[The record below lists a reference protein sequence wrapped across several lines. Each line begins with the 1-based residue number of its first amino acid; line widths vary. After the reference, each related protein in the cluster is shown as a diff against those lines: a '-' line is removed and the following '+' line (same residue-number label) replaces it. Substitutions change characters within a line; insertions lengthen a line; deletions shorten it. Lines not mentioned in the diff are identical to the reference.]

1 MSGMNIV
8 NMIKFQLKLMCKTPI
23 MFMMFFVYPVLL
35 TAIIGYLTQS
45 SFGGGVSSYEYYSI
59 GMMIFIFTSSG
70 LISSYN
76 FLDENVKQGNVRTM
90 FTPVKNLGIYLSE
103 IISGTIYSSVAI
115 AITMLIFSL
124 LFGVN
129 YNGNGILICVSFVIL
144 SFMSNSLGMLLCATI
159 NNIGAVN
166 MVFNIVQ
173 TVLCILGGAFFSLE
187 ALGEI
192 PAMISK
198 ISPVKW
204 LMDGLLNSMY
214 DNNNFIL
221 FVIIGI
227 NIIIEVMLI
236 GLTSKTF
243 KTEKYL

>member
-1 MSGMNIV
+1 MNIV
-8 NMIKFQLKLMCKTPI
+8 NMIKFQLKLICKTPI
-23 MFMMFFVYPVLL
+23 MFITYFIYTVLL

-45 SFGGGVSSYEYYSI
+45 NFGGGVSSYEYYSI

-76 FLDENVKQGNVRTM
+76 FLDDNIKQGNVRIMVTSI
-90 FTPVKNLGIYLSE
+90 KKLGIYLSQ

-115 AITMLIFSL
+115 VVTMLTFNL

-129 YNGNGILICVSFVIL
+129 YNGNGILIYISFTTL
-144 SFMSNSLGMLLCATI
+144 CFMSNALGMFLCTTI
-159 NNIGAVN
+159 NHIGMINI
-166 MVFNIVQ
+166 VFNIMQ
-173 TVLCILGGAFFSLE
+173 IVLCVLGGAFFSLE
-187 ALGEI
+187 LLGEV
-192 PAMISK
+192 PALISK

-204 LMDGLLNSMY
+204 FMDGLLNSMY

-221 FVIIGI
+221 FIAIGI
-227 NIIIEVMLI
+227 NTILAMMLI

-243 KTEKYL
+243 KLEKYL

>member
-1 MSGMNIV
+1 MNIV
-8 NMIKFQLKLMCKTPI
+8 NMIKFQLKLICKTPV
-23 MFMMFFVYPVLL
+23 MFMMYFVYPILL

-45 SFGGGVSSYEYYSI
+45 NFGGGVSSYEYYSI

-76 FLDENVKQGNVRTM
+76 FLDDNIKQGNVRTM
-90 FTPVKNLGIYLSE
+90 FAPIKKLGIYLSQ

-115 AITMLIFSL
+115 VVTMLIFNL

-129 YNGNGILICVSFVIL
+129 YNGNGILICISFIIL
-144 SFMSNSLGMLLCATI
+144 CFMSNALGMFLCTTI
-159 NNIGAVN
+159 NHVGMVN
-166 MVFNIVQ
+166 VVFNLVQ
-173 TVLCILGGAFFSLE
+173 VVLCVLGGAFFSLE
-187 ALGEI
+187 VLGEV

-204 LMDGLLNSMY
+204 FMDGLLNSMY

-221 FVIIGI
+221 FVAIGI
-227 NIIIEVMLI
+227 NIIVAIMLI
-236 GLTSKTF
+236 GLTYKTF
-243 KTEKYL
+243 KIEKYL

>member
-1 MSGMNIV
+1 MNMV
-8 NMIKFQLKLMCKTPI
+8 NMIKFQLKLICKTPV
-23 MFMMFFVYPVLL
+23 MFMMYFVYPILL

-59 GMMIFIFTSSG
+59 GMMIFIFTSAG

-76 FLDENVKQGNVRTM
+76 FLDDNIKEGNVRTM
-90 FTPVKNLGIYLSE
+90 FAPIKKAGIYLSQ
-103 IISGTIYSSVAI
+103 IISGTVYSSVAI
-115 AITMLIFSL
+115 VVTMIIFNF

-129 YNGNGILICVSFVIL
+129 YNSNGILICISFITL
-144 SFMSNSLGMLLCATI
+144 CFMSNALGMFLCTTI
-159 NNIGAVN
+159 NHVGMVN
-166 MVFNIVQ
+166 VVFNLVQ
-173 TVLCILGGAFFSLE
+173 VVLCVLGGAFFSLE
-187 ALGEI
+187 VLGEV

-204 LMDGLLNSMY
+204 FMDGLLNSIY

-221 FVIIGI
+221 FVAIGI
-227 NIIIEVMLI
+227 NLMVAIILI

-243 KTEKYL
+243 KVEKYL

>member
-1 MSGMNIV
+1 MNIV

-173 TVLCILGGAFFSLE
+173 TVL
-187 ALGEI
+187 GEI

-227 NIIIEVMLI
+227 NIIIAVMLI

>member
-1 MSGMNIV
+1 MNIV

-59 GMMIFIFTSSG
+59 G
-70 LISSYN
+70 
-76 FLDENVKQGNVRTM
+76 
-90 FTPVKNLGIYLSE
+90 
-103 IISGTIYSSVAI
+103 ISGTIYSSVAI

-227 NIIIEVMLI
+227 NIIIAVMLI

>member
-1 MSGMNIV
+1 MNIV

-129 YNGNGILICVSFVIL
+129 YNGNGILICVSFVI
-144 SFMSNSLGMLLCATI
+144 
-159 NNIGAVN
+159 
-166 MVFNIVQ
+166 
-173 TVLCILGGAFFSLE
+173 VLCILGGAFFSLE

-227 NIIIEVMLI
+227 NIIIAVMLI

>member
-1 MSGMNIV
+1 MNIV
-8 NMIKFQLKLMCKTPI
+8 NMIKFQLKLICKTPV
-23 MFMMFFVYPVLL
+23 MFMMYFVYPILL

-45 SFGGGVSSYEYYSI
+45 NFGGGISSYEYYSI

-76 FLDENVKQGNVRTM
+76 FLDDNIKQGNVRTM
-90 FTPVKNLGIYLSE
+90 FAPIKKLGIYLSQ

-115 AITMLIFSL
+115 VVTMLIFNL

-129 YNGNGILICVSFVIL
+129 YNGNGILICISFIIL
-144 SFMSNSLGMLLCATI
+144 CFMSNALGMFLCTTI
-159 NNIGAVN
+159 NHVGMVN
-166 MVFNIVQ
+166 VVFNLVQ
-173 TVLCILGGAFFSLE
+173 VVLCVLGGAFFSLE
-187 ALGEI
+187 VLGEV

-204 LMDGLLNSMY
+204 FMDGLLNSMY

-221 FVIIGI
+221 FVAIGI
-227 NIIIEVMLI
+227 NIIVAIMLI
-236 GLTSKTF
+236 GLTYKTF
-243 KTEKYL
+243 KIEKYL

>member
-1 MSGMNIV
+1 MNML
-8 NMIKFQLKLMCKTPI
+8 NMIKFQVKLMCKTPI

-35 TAIIGYLTQS
+35 TAIIGYLTHDS
-45 SFGGGVSSYEYYSI
+45 YSGGISSYEYYSI

-76 FLDENVKQGNVRTM
+76 FLDDNTKSGNVRTM
-90 FTPVKNLGIYLSE
+90 FTPIKSLGIYLSQ
-103 IISGTIYSSVAI
+103 IISGTIYSSVAC
-115 AITMLIFSL
+115 AITMIIFSY

-129 YNGNGILICVSFVIL
+129 YNGNGILIYLSFVIL
-144 SFMSNSLGMLLCATI
+144 SFMSNALGMFLCTTI
-159 NNIGAVN
+159 NNMGAVN
-166 MVFNIVQ
+166 MIFNIVQ
-173 TVLCILGGAFFSLE
+173 TVLCVLGGAFFSLE

-221 FVIIGI
+221 FVTIAI
-227 NIIIEVMLI
+227 NITLAIILI
-236 GLTSKTF
+236 FLTSKTF
-243 KTEKYL
+243 KTENYL

>member
-1 MSGMNIV
+1 MNIV
-8 NMIKFQLKLMCKTPI
+8 NMIKFQLKLICKTPV
-23 MFMMFFVYPVLL
+23 MFMMYFVYPVLL

-76 FLDENVKQGNVRTM
+76 FLDDNIKQGNVRTM
-90 FTPVKNLGIYLSE
+90 FAPIKKVGVYLSQ
-103 IISGTIYSSVAI
+103 IISGTLYSSVAI
-115 AITMLIFSL
+115 VVTMIIFNL

-129 YNGNGILICVSFVIL
+129 YKGNGILICISFITL
-144 SFMSNSLGMLLCATI
+144 CFMSNALGMFLCTTI
-159 NNIGAVN
+159 NHVGMVN
-166 MVFNIVQ
+166 VVFNIVQ
-173 TVLCILGGAFFSLE
+173 VVLCVLGGAFFSLE
-187 ALGEI
+187 VLGEV

-204 LMDGLLNSMY
+204 FMDGLLNSIY

-221 FVIIGI
+221 FLAIGF
-227 NIIIEVMLI
+227 NIIAAIILI

-243 KTEKYL
+243 KIERYL

>member
-1 MSGMNIV
+1 MNIV
-8 NMIKFQLKLMCKTPI
+8 NMIKFQLKLICKTPV
-23 MFMMFFVYPVLL
+23 MFMMYFVYPVLL

-45 SFGGGVSSYEYYSI
+45 NFGGGISSYEYYSI

-76 FLDENVKQGNVRTM
+76 FLDDNIKQGNVRTM
-90 FTPVKNLGIYLSE
+90 FAPINKLGIYLSQ
-103 IISGTIYSSVAI
+103 IISGSIYSSVAI
-115 AITMLIFSL
+115 VVTMLIFNL

-129 YNGNGILICVSFVIL
+129 YNGNGIIICISFMIL
-144 SFMSNSLGMLLCATI
+144 CFMSNALGMFLCTTI
-159 NNIGAVN
+159 NHIGMVN
-166 MVFNIVQ
+166 LVFNIVQ
-173 TVLCILGGAFFSLE
+173 VVLCVLGGAFFSLE
-187 ALGEI
+187 ILGDV

-204 LMDGLLNSMY
+204 FMDGLLNSMY

-221 FVIIGI
+221 FVAIGI
-227 NIIIEVMLI
+227 NIILAIMLI
-236 GLTSKTF
+236 GLTYKTF